1 MTYPDYRLLPAAVTG
16 YQVRRFV
23 YLKKDHLRRAR
34 QVANDLHDDLRL
46 RYGVL
51 EAVDAD
57 DARRH
62 LGDGFYVQEV
72 FLNLEKAATLPVGRW
87 AYVEDLLHRGWPGSQ
102 GGTPCPSRKQ
112 SRLSKECVR
121 CSRPGRRGF

>member
-1 MTYPDYRLLPAAVTG
+1 MTDQNYRLSQDGSLYSDYTNSLSD

-34 QVANDLHDDLRL
+34 QVANELHDDLRL

-51 EAVDAD
+51 EAVDGD

-62 LGDGFYVQEV
+62 LGDGYYVQEV
-72 FLNLEKAATLPVGRW
+72 WLNAETAATYEPVGTW
-87 AYVEDLLHRGWPGSQ
+87 ACVEDLLHRGWPGSD
-102 GGTPCPSRKQ
+102 GGTP
-112 SRLSKECVR
+112 
-121 CSRPGRRGF
+121 